1 MEQIYSTGQV
11 ARIVGV
17 QGYQIAYAIN
27 TRQIA
32 EASFRFLDKRC
43 FTSKDI
49 RRIAEHFG
57 MFQCEPNPNEENTQ
71 HERMNGVQC
80 EDTDSL
86 NERNEN
92 DSSDDSEKTTAK
104 NDNLQVAPRPNIS
117 H

>member
-11 ARIVGV
+11 ARMLGI

-43 FTSKDI
+43 FTKKDI

-57 MFQCEPNPNEENTQ
+57 MTRSAPNPDEENNQ
-71 HERMNGVQC
+71 HERMTGASC
-80 EDTDSL
+80 EDSQD
-86 NERNEN
+86 ERHE
-92 DSSDDSEKTTAK
+92 DDSADDPEKARAK
-104 NDNLQVAPRPNIS
+104 IDNLQMAEGSNIG

>member
-1 MEQIYSTGQV
+1 VEQIYSTGQV

-57 MFQCEPNPNEENTQ
+57 MFQCAPNPDEVNNQ
-71 HERMNGVQC
+71 HERMTGVQC
-80 EDTDSL
+80 DDADSADERHED
-86 NERNEN
+86 
-92 DSSDDSEKTTAK
+92 DSSDDSEKTRATD
-104 NDNLQVAPRPNIS
+104 DNL
-117 H
+117 